1 MSIPRLFL
9 GELGGNRL
17 LQADDGFQDAGLAI
31 AVRLES
37 ELLAP
42 AGPGGEAIF
51 SALYLVFTATM
62 AATIVVTPIVWS
74 VEDGEV
80 VRTELETQSIVL
92 ASEPERRTTHHEL
105 GLSVPLLEP
114 VTLIERGRFAPRGT
128 WFAIRLDVA
137 ALAAGD
143 LILDG
148 VSVEHEVV
156 RESLQAQAL
165 A

>member
-17 LQADDGFQDAGLAI
+17 LQADDGFRDAGLAI

-37 ELLAP
+37 ELQAP

-51 SALYLVFTATM
+51 PALYLVFTATM
-62 AATIVVTPIVWS
+62 AASIQVTPIVWS
-74 VEDGEV
+74 VENGEV

-92 ASEPERRTTHHEL
+92 AAEPERRTTHHEL
-105 GLSVPLLEP
+105 GLSIPL
-114 VTLIERGRFAPRGT
+114 VHNLIEQGRFAPRGT
-128 WFAIRLDVA
+128 WFAVRLDVA

-148 VSVEHEVV
+148 VSVEYEVV
-156 RESLQAQAL
+156 RESLQAQAVP
-165 A
+165 